1 MKPRLLCLVLVLILA
16 SLACNMPVAAT
27 ITQTSEISA
36 ILTQTAMNI
45 LQPSEMP
52 ATLEGSPTP
61 QTATPGAPTQT
72 SGPPTAMPT
81 ATSIPCDAAGFIQD
95 VTIPDRAEIPAGQSF
110 TKTWRLRNNGTCTWT
125 TSYGIVFTSGSDMNA
140 PTIVNFSESV
150 PPQATVDISV
160 NMQAPETPGM
170 HTGYWKLRNG
180 AGQLFGVMG
189 DQPFFVMIEVIPA
202 PTPTVT
208 PTFTATPTQATTPT
222 PTRTA
227 TLTQL
232 PGGSG
237 SVVYDFAAGV
247 CKGEWRS
254 QAGDLDCPG
263 RAGDSDGAALLLE
276 NPVIE
281 TGATVNQPVILTM
294 PRQTPDGA
302 ITGRFADLQIQGGY
316 RFQATLACLN
326 SAPDCDVI
334 YQVNYDADGSPQNL
348 GEWTQ
353 THDGAVQAIDVDL
366 SSLAGRPVDIILVV
380 LTRGPADQAQAVWV
394 NPRIVNQSTGEIH
407 D

>member
-1 MKPRLLCLVLVLILA
+1 MKPRLLCLALVLILA

-36 ILTQTAMNI
+36 ILTQTAI
-45 LQPSEMP
+45 DALQRSETP
-52 ATLEGSPTP
+52 ATLESSPTP
-61 QTATPGAPTQT
+61 QPTTPGAPTQT
-72 SGPPTAMPT
+72 PAPPTASPT

-95 VTIPDRAEIPAGQSF
+95 VTIPDGSKIPAGQPF

-125 TSYGIVFTSGSDMNA
+125 TSYGIVFTSGSSMNA
-140 PTIVNFSESV
+140 PTIVNFPESV

-160 NMQAPETPGM
+160 NMQAPETLGM

-180 AGQLFGVMG
+180 AGQLFGIMG

-208 PTFTATPTQATTPT
+208 PTFTPTPTQVTTPT
-222 PTRTA
+222 PTRTV
-227 TLTQL
+227 TPVQSST
-232 PGGSG
+232 GTGT
-237 SVVYDFAAGV
+237 VYDFAAGF

-263 RAGDSDGAALLLE
+263 SAGDADGAVLRLE

-281 TGATVNQPVILTM
+281 TGAAVNGPVILTI

-302 ITGRFADLQIQGGY
+302 ITGRFADLQIQAGY
-316 RFQATLACLN
+316 RFRATLACLN
-326 SAPDCDVI
+326 SAKGCDVV
-334 YQVNYDADGSPQNL
+334 YQVNYDIDGTPQNL
-348 GEWTQ
+348 GQWQQ
-353 THDGAVQAIDVDL
+353 THDGTVQDIDVDL

-380 LTRGPADQAQAVWV
+380 LTKGPADQAQAVWV
-394 NPRIVNQSTGEIH
+394 NPLIVNQSTGGGP
-407 D
+407 